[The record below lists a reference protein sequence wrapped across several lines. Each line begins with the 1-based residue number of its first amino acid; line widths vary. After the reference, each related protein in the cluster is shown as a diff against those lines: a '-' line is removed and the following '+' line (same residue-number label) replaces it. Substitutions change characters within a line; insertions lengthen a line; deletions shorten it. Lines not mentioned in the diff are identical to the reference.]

1 MNLFNNKINIISL
14 VLYINKQRGL
24 INLFIKKISN

>member
-1 MNLFNNKINIISL
+1 MIIKYIIINLFNNKINIISL

-24 INLFIKKISN
+24 INI